1 MLPLNFL
8 ALGKFTLFECN
19 RSVQHTTLPEIP
31 VVQINLAAKSLIGV
45 LIWLFV
51 DLEKEHT
58 RVASKN
64 TEIETRVCDFDSS
77 NRNSQQQ
84 QKKMTG
90 DLDLKTCRHSASRE
104 KSFWYGISDYRYV
117 SLYYPTCQHETQ
129 FIFANL
135 N

>member
-58 RVASKN
+58 RVALKTQRLKLASATSTRV
-64 TEIETRVCDFDSS
+64 TEI
-77 NRNSQQQ
+77 RNNNNK
-84 QKKMTG
+84 KKMTG
-90 DLDLKTCRHSASRE
+90 DLT
-104 KSFWYGISDYRYV
+104 W
-117 SLYYPTCQHETQ
+117 T
-129 FIFANL
+129 
-135 N
+135 